1 MKRFRF
7 WMLSMFTISVL
18 LVSCGKTVDES
29 LVLAE
34 YMESAESPVDVT
46 SIYKLIS
53 ADAQQQLV
61 VAGNPYII
69 DIRGEEYNTLGHIEG
84 AVQESP
90 TNVIA
95 HLDGMDVTAY
105 DKIVIVCYTGQT
117 AAYVVSLA
125 NMAGYET
132 VSLAFGMSSWNP
144 ATAGPWN
151 SNAVN
156 TYATQLVESANPKGE
171 EGAMPVLET
180 GFETGEDILDAR
192 IAEVNAAGFGEGKIS
207 AVDVWTNPDD
217 YYIVNYWPEENY
229 NLGHIPGAIQYT
241 PNTSLLTTADLKTLP
256 TETDKT
262 IVVYC
267 YTGQGSAFL
276 TPYLRVL
283 GYDAKSLLFGINGMA
298 TDWAAENEL
307 TSWGDGK
314 ISQYPLV
321 TD

>member
-1 MKRFRF
+1 MRKLSF
-7 WMLSMFTISVL
+7 WMLSIFTISLL

-29 LVLAE
+29 MVLAE
-34 YMESAESPVDVT
+34 YMESADSPIDVS
-46 SIYKLIS
+46 SINKLIS
-53 ADAQQQLV
+53 AADLQQLV
-61 VAGNPYII
+61 AAGNPYII
-69 DIRGEEYNTLGHIEG
+69 DIRGEEFSTLGHIKD
-84 AVQESP
+84 AVHVSA
-90 TNVIA
+90 TDVIA
-95 HLDGMDVTAY
+95 HLDAMDVSSY
-105 DKIVIVCYTGQT
+105 DKIVVVCYTGQT

-125 NMAGYET
+125 NMAGYDA

-144 ATAGPWN
+144 ETAGPWN

-156 TYATQLVESANPKGE
+156 TYATQLEQTSNPKGE

-180 GFETGEDILDAR
+180 GFETGEEILEAR
-192 IAEVNAAGFGEGKIS
+192 IAEVNSDGFGVAKIS
-207 AVDVWTNPDD
+207 AAEVWASPED

-241 PNTSLLTTADLKTLP
+241 PNTSLLTTADLQTLP
-256 TETDKT
+256 ADKT

-267 YTGQGSAFL
+267 YTGQGSAFI

-298 TDWAAENEL
+298 TDWADQNGL
-307 TSWGDGK
+307 TSWGEGK
-314 ISQYPLV
+314 ISQYPLF

>member
-1 MKRFRF
+1 MRRFRNL
-7 WMLSMFTISVL
+7 MLGMFAISVL

-34 YMESAESPVDVT
+34 YMESTESPIDVT
-46 SIYKLIS
+46 SINKLIS
-53 ADAQQQLV
+53 AEALQQMV

-69 DIRGEEYNTLGHIEG
+69 DIRGDEYNTIGHIEG
-84 AVQESP
+84 AVQVAPAS
-90 TNVIA
+90 VIA
-95 HLDGMDVTAY
+95 HLDGMDVTTY

-132 VSLAFGMSSWNP
+132 VSLAFGMSSWNA

-156 TYATQLVESANPKGE
+156 TYATELEASANPKGE

-192 IAEVNAAGFGEGKIS
+192 IAEVNTAGFGAGKIS
-207 AVDVWTNPDD
+207 AADVWANPDN

-241 PNTSLLTTADLKTLP
+241 PNESMLTTADLKTLP
-256 TETDKT
+256 ADKT

-298 TDWAAENEL
+298 TDWAAEKGL
-307 TSWGDGK
+307 TSWGAGK
-314 ISQYPLV
+314 IADYPLV

>member
-1 MKRFRF
+1 MRKLSL
-7 WMLSMFTISVL
+7 WMLSIFTFSVL
-18 LVSCGKTVDES
+18 FVSCGKTVDES

-34 YMESAESPVDVT
+34 YMESDESPIDVT
-46 SIYKLIS
+46 SINKLIS
-53 ADAQQQLV
+53 ASELQQLV
-61 VAGNPYII
+61 AAGNPYII
-69 DIRGEEYNTLGHIEG
+69 DIRGDEYSTIGHIKD
-84 AVQESP
+84 AVHVSA
-90 TNVIA
+90 TDVIA
-95 HLDGMDVTAY
+95 HLDAMDVSVY
-105 DKIVIVCYTGQT
+105 DKIVVVCYTGQT

-125 NMAGYET
+125 NMAGYEA

-151 SNAVN
+151 TNAVN
-156 TYATQLVESANPKGE
+156 TYATQLEQTANPKGE

-180 GFETGEDILDAR
+180 GFETGEDILEAR
-192 IAEVNAAGFGEGKIS
+192 IAEVNADGFGAAKIT
-207 AVDVWTNPDD
+207 AAEVWANPED

-229 NLGHIPGAIQYT
+229 DLGHVPGAIQYT

-256 TETDKT
+256 ADKT

-267 YTGQGSAFL
+267 YTGQGSAFI

-298 TDWAAENEL
+298 TDWAAENGL
-307 TSWGDGK
+307 TSWGEGK

-321 TD
+321 TE

>member
-1 MKRFRF
+1 MRRFKF
-7 WMLSMFTISVL
+7 WMLGIFTISVL
-18 LVSCGKTVDES
+18 LVSCGETVDES

-34 YMESAESPVDVT
+34 YMETIDESPIDVT
-46 SIYKLIS
+46 KLNKLIS
-53 ADAQQQLV
+53 AEALHQLV

-69 DIRGEEYNTLGHIEG
+69 DIRGDEYSDIGHIEG
-84 AVQESP
+84 AVQVAP
-90 TNVIA
+90 TSVIA
-95 HLDGMDVTAY
+95 HLDGMDVTTY

-132 VSLAFGMSSWNP
+132 ESLAFGMSSWNP

-151 SNAVN
+151 SNAKN
-156 TYATQLVESANPKGE
+156 TYATQLEETANTKGD

-180 GFETGEDILDAR
+180 GFEAAEDILDAR
-192 IAEVNAAGFGEGKIS
+192 IAEVNSAGFADGKIS
-207 AVDVWTNPDD
+207 ATEVWANPED

-241 PNTSLLTTADLKTLP
+241 PNTSMLTTADLKTLP
-256 TETDKT
+256 ADKT

-298 TDWAAENEL
+298 TDWAAENGL
-307 TSWGDGK
+307 TSWGEGK
-314 ISQYPLV
+314 ISDYPLV

>member
-1 MKRFRF
+1 MRKFSI
-7 WMLSMFTISVL
+7 WMLSVLTISVL
-18 LVSCGKTVDES
+18 LVSCGETVDES
-29 LVLAE
+29 MVLAE
-34 YMESAESPVDVT
+34 YMESAESPIDVT
-46 SIYKLIS
+46 SINKLIS
-53 ADAQQQLV
+53 AEALQQKVL
-61 VAGNPYII
+61 AGNPYII
-69 DIRGEEYNTLGHIEG
+69 DIRGDEYNTVGHIEG
-84 AVQESP
+84 AVQVAPAS
-90 TNVIA
+90 VIA
-95 HLDGMDVTAY
+95 HLDAMDVTAY
-105 DKIVIVCYTGQT
+105 DDIVIVCYTGQT

-132 VSLAFGMSSWNP
+132 ASLAFGMSSWNA

-156 TYATQLVESANPKGE
+156 TYATQLEETANPKGD

-180 GFETGEDILDAR
+180 GFETGGDILDAR
-192 IAEVNAAGFGEGKIS
+192 IAEVNTAGFNEGKIS
-207 AVDVWTNPDD
+207 AADVFANPDN
-217 YYIVNYWPEENY
+217 YYIVNYWPEANY

-241 PNTSLLTTADLKTLP
+241 PNESMLTTADLKTLP
-256 TETDKT
+256 ADKT

-298 TDWAAENEL
+298 TDWAAANGL
-307 TSWGDGK
+307 TSWGAGK
-314 ISQYPLV
+314 ISDYPLV